1 MSVMNESTRRAFLAA
16 VGASGVTAAVLPGAA
31 GAAGAD
37 TGTGTGTGNPAVP
50 SAGSTPLRTE
60 AFPAATAGTNYLFAV
75 GGAFQPLRQDYAFNV
90 SDDQLQT
97 GGTSGIFYY
106 ALTGLPTGA
115 RITEVSFAVRKATG
129 TAGNTTFFVYRM
141 SGDGVT
147 ASLDSRDTSA
157 LPVQPA
163 EQYVNMVV
171 DPTDPQWIVDNQ
183 QNANHWLVATLS
195 ANARVNSVRVGWV
208 PGPTTPLSFFPISP
222 KRAYDSRFVAPLG
235 PLLNNVNRVISVA
248 NSYLTGTGT
257 LETSNIIPV
266 GAQAIAYN
274 ITIANTVTSGFL
286 SVNPG
291 DAATPGGSSINWFT
305 SGLSLANGLV
315 VKLDASRQIKVFCGG
330 GGSTDFIIDILGY
343 YA

>member
-1 MSVMNESTRRAFLAA
+1 MGRPPRR
-16 VGASGVTAAVLPGAA
+16 
-31 GAAGAD
+31 
-37 TGTGTGTGNPAVP
+37 
-50 SAGSTPLRTE
+50 
-60 AFPAATAGTNYLFAV
+60 AATAGTNYLFAV
-75 GGAFQPLRQDYAFNV
+75 GGAFQPLADTYVFNV

-97 GGTSGIFYY
+97 GATALGIFYY
-106 ALTGLPTGA
+106 PLTDLPTGA
-115 RITEVSFAVRKATG
+115 RITEVSFAVRKAAG
-129 TAGNTTFFVYRM
+129 TPGNTSFFVYRM

-147 ASLDSRDTSA
+147 ATLDSRDTSA
-157 LPVQPA
+157 LPVQDA

-171 DPTDPQWIVDNQ
+171 DPTVPQWIVDNQ
-183 QNANHWLVATLS
+183 QDANHWLVATLS

-208 PGPTTPLSFFPISP
+208 PGPTTPLSFFPIAP
-222 KRAYDSRFVAPLG
+222 KRAYDLRFIAPLG
-235 PLLNNVNRVISVA
+235 PLLNNTNRVVSVA
-248 NSYLTGTGT
+248 NSYVSGTGT

-274 ITIANTVTSGFL
+274 LTIANTVTSGFL

-315 VKLDASRQIKVFCGG
+315 VKLDANRQIKVFCGG

>member
-16 VGASGVTAAVLPGAA
+16 LGASGVTAAVLPGAA
-31 GAAGAD
+31 HAD
-37 TGTGTGTGNPAVP
+37 TGVGAGTGTGNPGAP
-50 SAGSTPLRTE
+50 TAGNTPLRTE
-60 AFPAATAGTNYLFAV
+60 AFPAATPGTNYLFAV
-75 GGAFQPLRQDYAFNV
+75 GGAFQPLSNTYAFDV

-97 GGTSGIFYY
+97 GIAFGIFYY
-106 ALTGLPTGA
+106 ALTDLPHGA
-115 RITEVSFAVRKATG
+115 RITEVSFAVRKSAG
-129 TAGNTTFFVYRM
+129 TPGNTTCFAYLM

-147 ASLDSRDTSA
+147 SVIDTRNTTA
-157 LPVQPA
+157 LPVQAA

-183 QNANHWLVATLS
+183 QNANHWLIATLA

-208 PGPTTPLSFFPISP
+208 PGPTTPLSFFPIAP

-235 PLLNNVNRVISVA
+235 PLANNTNRVISVA

-257 LETSNIIPV
+257 LETSNIVPV

-274 ITIANTVTSGFL
+274 LTIANTVASGFL
-286 SVNPG
+286 SANPG
-291 DAATPGGSSINWFT
+291 DAAAAGGSSINWFT

>member
-16 VGASGVTAAVLPGAA
+16 LGASGVTAAVLPGAA
-31 GAAGAD
+31 GAQVGEAG
-37 TGTGTGTGNPAVP
+37 TPGTGAGTDTAA
-50 SAGSTPLRTE
+50 SASTPLRTE
-60 AFPAATAGTNYLFAV
+60 AFPAPTPGTNYKFMI
-75 GGAFQPLRQDYAFNV
+75 GGEFQPTTQGAAAQTPYNKGFGEIEIDGIYYRTL
-90 SDDQLQT
+90 SD
-97 GGTSGIFYY
+97 
-106 ALTGLPTGA
+106 LPPGA
-115 RITEVSFAVRKATG
+115 RITEVTFAVLKSATYTGSSSCFAYQMTSG
-129 TAGNTTFFVYRM
+129 TLDQIDVR
-141 SGDGVT
+141 ST
-147 ASLDSRDTSA
+147 AA
-157 LPVQPA
+157 LGQLVA
-163 EQYVNMVV
+163 EQYVSLVV
-171 DPTDPQWIVDNQ
+171 DPTDVRWIVDNQ
-183 QNANHWLVATLS
+183 QASTLWLVLALS
-195 ANARVNSVRVGWV
+195 NGRVNSVRVGWV
-208 PGPTTPLSFFPISP
+208 PGPTTPLSFFPIAP

-235 PLLNNVNRVISVA
+235 PLLNNTNRVISVA